1 VEKGEMKQQEWLN
14 NSLFSFWRW

>member
-1 VEKGEMKQQEWLN
+1 MKQQEWLN